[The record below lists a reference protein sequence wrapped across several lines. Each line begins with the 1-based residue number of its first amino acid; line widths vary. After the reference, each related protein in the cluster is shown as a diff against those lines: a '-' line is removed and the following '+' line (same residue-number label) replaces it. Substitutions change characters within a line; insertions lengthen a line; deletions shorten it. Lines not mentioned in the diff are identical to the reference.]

1 MSKTATPNAALP
13 IQTTS
18 DGWLGPYSSGD
29 NGDTVI
35 LNHRCSRGDKIIFR
49 VKDVHGAEGY
59 GTVITMST
67 DTDYTASIINQIEED
82 DNDDPDDDENQ
93 RAVKNSTIIA
103 FTSAVFATA
112 LGTMAGYGL
121 ARFKFWK
128 IRNADLT
135 IWFLSQRVLPPVVV
149 AIPFFLLAKQFQ
161 ALDKVSTLIILNTTF
176 NLPFAVIIM
185 SQLFKELPIELEQAA
200 LVDGYSRIGAFFKV
214 ALPLSTPGL
223 VATAIICLAFAWNEF
238 MFALIMAQKNAIT
251 LPYIISGASDTRGI
265 QFWFIATRALMAMV
279 PPTILALT
287 VQRFIVRGLTFGA
300 VKG

>member
-1 MSKTATPNAALP
+1 MKKNKWSAKRILLGIAIALCIAWATFPFYWA
-13 IQTTS
+13 ITTS
-18 DGWLGPYSSGD
+18 LRKPAETF
-29 NGDTVI
+29 TVAGLAI
-35 LNHRCSRGDKIIFR
+35 PFVQFKPTLENWA
-49 VKDVHGAEGY
+49 AELK
-59 GTVITMST
+59 V
-67 DTDYTASIINQIEED
+67 
-82 DNDDPDDDENQ
+82 PENLK
-93 RAVKNSTIIA
+93 AVKNSVIIA
-103 FTSAVFATA
+103 VTSAIFATM

-121 ARFKFWK
+121 ARFQFYK
-128 IRNADLT
+128 IKNADIT

-149 AIPFFLLAKQFQ
+149 AIPFFLLAKQFN
-161 ALDKVSTLIILNTTF
+161 ALDKVSTLIVLNTTF

-200 LVDGYSRIGAFFKV
+200 MVDGYSRIGAFFKV

-223 VATAIICLAFAWNEF
+223 VATGIICLAFAWNEF
-238 MFALIMAQKNAIT
+238 MFALIMAQRNAIT

-287 VQRFIVRGLTFGA
+287 VQKFIVRGLTFGA

>member
-1 MSKTATPNAALP
+1 MKQNRRLAKRILLGTAIVLCIAWATFPFYWA
-13 IQTTS
+13 ITTS
-18 DGWLGPYSSGD
+18 LRKPAETF
-29 NGDTVI
+29 TVAGLAI
-35 LNHRCSRGDKIIFR
+35 PFVQFKPTLENWS
-49 VKDVHGAEGY
+49 AELK
-59 GTVITMST
+59 V
-67 DTDYTASIINQIEED
+67 
-82 DNDDPDDDENQ
+82 PENLK
-93 RAVKNSTIIA
+93 AVKNSAIIA
-103 FTSAVFATA
+103 VTSAILATM

-121 ARFKFWK
+121 ARFQFYK
-128 IRNADLT
+128 IKNPDIT

-149 AIPFFLLAKQFQ
+149 AIPFFLLARQFN
-161 ALDKVSTLIILNTTF
+161 ALDKVSTLIVLNTTF

-200 LVDGYSRIGAFFKV
+200 MVDGYSRIGAFFKV

-223 VATAIICLAFAWNEF
+223 VATGIICLAFAWNEF
-238 MFALIMAQKNAIT
+238 MFALIMAQRNAIT

-287 VQRFIVRGLTFGA
+287 VQKFIVRGLTFGA

>member
-1 MSKTATPNAALP
+1 MKKKRWLAKRILLGIAIALCIAWATFPFYWA
-13 IQTTS
+13 ITTS
-18 DGWLGPYSSGD
+18 LRKPAETF
-29 NGDTVI
+29 TVAGLAI
-35 LNHRCSRGDKIIFR
+35 PFLQFKPTLENWA
-49 VKDVHGAEGY
+49 AELK
-59 GTVITMST
+59 V
-67 DTDYTASIINQIEED
+67 
-82 DNDDPDDDENQ
+82 PENLK
-93 RAVKNSTIIA
+93 AVKNSAIIA
-103 FTSAVFATA
+103 VTSAILATM

-121 ARFKFWK
+121 ARFQFYK
-128 IRNADLT
+128 IKNPDIT

-149 AIPFFLLAKQFQ
+149 AIPFFLLAKQFN
-161 ALDKVSTLIILNTTF
+161 ALDKVSTLIVLNTTF

-200 LVDGYSRIGAFFKV
+200 MVDGYSRIGAFFKV

-223 VATAIICLAFAWNEF
+223 VATGIICLAFAWNEF
-238 MFALIMAQKNAIT
+238 MFALIIAQRKAIT

-287 VQRFIVRGLTFGA
+287 VQKFIVRGLTFGA

>member
-1 MSKTATPNAALP
+1 MKKKRWLAKRILLGIAIALCIAWATFPFYWA
-13 IQTTS
+13 ITTS
-18 DGWLGPYSSGD
+18 LRKPAETF
-29 NGDTVI
+29 TVAGLAI
-35 LNHRCSRGDKIIFR
+35 PFVQFKPTLENWA
-49 VKDVHGAEGY
+49 AELK
-59 GTVITMST
+59 V
-67 DTDYTASIINQIEED
+67 
-82 DNDDPDDDENQ
+82 PENLK
-93 RAVKNSTIIA
+93 AVKNSAIIA
-103 FTSAVFATA
+103 VTSAILATM

-121 ARFKFWK
+121 ARFQFYK
-128 IRNADLT
+128 IKNPDIT

-149 AIPFFLLAKQFQ
+149 AIPFFLLARQFN
-161 ALDKVSTLIILNTTF
+161 ALDKVSTLIVLNTTF

-200 LVDGYSRIGAFFKV
+200 MVDGYSRIGAFFKV

-223 VATAIICLAFAWNEF
+223 VATGIICLAFAWNEF
-238 MFALIMAQKNAIT
+238 MFALIMAQRNAIT

-287 VQRFIVRGLTFGA
+287 VQKFIVRGLTFGA

>member
-1 MSKTATPNAALP
+1 MNSREKKQGSIKRILIGVAVALCILWAVFP
-13 IQTTS
+13 FYWAITTS
-18 DGWLGPYSSGD
+18 LRKPAETF
-29 NGDTVI
+29 TVAGLAI
-35 LNHRCSRGDKIIFR
+35 PFLQFQPTLENWK
-49 VKDVHGAEGY
+49 AELK
-59 GTVITMST
+59 V
-67 DTDYTASIINQIEED
+67 
-82 DNDDPDDDENQ
+82 PENLK
-93 RAVKNSTIIA
+93 AIKNSTVIA
-103 FTSAVFATA
+103 FTSAVLATM

-121 ARFKFWK
+121 ARFKFHK
-128 IRNADLT
+128 IKNPDLT

-149 AIPFFLLAKQFQ
+149 AIPFFLLARQFQ

-200 LVDGYSRIGAFFKV
+200 LVDGYSRVGAFFKV

-223 VATAIICLAFAWNEF
+223 VATGIICLAFAWNEF
-238 MFALIMAQKNAIT
+238 MFALIMAQRNAIT

-265 QFWFIATRALMAMV
+265 QFWFIATRALMAMI

-287 VQRFIVRGLTFGA
+287 VQKFIVRGLTFGA

>member
-1 MSKTATPNAALP
+1 MKKKRWLAKRILLGIAIALCIAWATFPFYWA
-13 IQTTS
+13 ITTS
-18 DGWLGPYSSGD
+18 LRKPAETF
-29 NGDTVI
+29 TVAGLAI
-35 LNHRCSRGDKIIFR
+35 PFLQFKPTLENWA
-49 VKDVHGAEGY
+49 AELK
-59 GTVITMST
+59 V
-67 DTDYTASIINQIEED
+67 
-82 DNDDPDDDENQ
+82 PENLK
-93 RAVKNSTIIA
+93 AVKNSAIIA
-103 FTSAVFATA
+103 VTSAILATM

-121 ARFKFWK
+121 ARFQFYK
-128 IRNADLT
+128 IKNPDIT

-149 AIPFFLLAKQFQ
+149 AIPFFLLARQFN
-161 ALDKVSTLIILNTTF
+161 ALDKVSTLIVLNTTF

-200 LVDGYSRIGAFFKV
+200 MVDGYSRIGAFFKV

-223 VATAIICLAFAWNEF
+223 VATGIICLAFAWNEF
-238 MFALIMAQKNAIT
+238 MFALIIAQRNAIT

-287 VQRFIVRGLTFGA
+287 VQKFIVRGLTFGA

>member
-1 MSKTATPNAALP
+1 MSNMKNNTWSAKRILIGVTIAICLAWALFP
-13 IQTTS
+13 FYWALTTS
-18 DGWLGPYSSGD
+18 LRKPLDTFTVVGLGIPYLQFQPTLENWKVELGVPE
-29 NGDTVI
+29 N
-35 LNHRCSRGDKIIFR
+35 LN
-49 VKDVHGAEGY
+49 
-59 GTVITMST
+59 
-67 DTDYTASIINQIEED
+67 
-82 DNDDPDDDENQ
+82 
-93 RAVKNSTIIA
+93 AVKNSIIIA
-103 FTSAVFATA
+103 FTSAIFATA

-121 ARFKFWK
+121 ARFKFHK
-128 IRNADLT
+128 IKNPDLT

-149 AIPFFLLAKQFQ
+149 AIPFFLLARQFQ
-161 ALDKVSTLIILNTTF
+161 ALDKVSTLIVLNTTF

-223 VATAIICLAFAWNEF
+223 VATGIICLAFAWNEF
-238 MFALIMAQKNAIT
+238 MFALIMAQRKAIT

-265 QFWFIATRALMAMV
+265 QFWFIATRALMAII

-287 VQRFIVRGLTFGA
+287 VQKFIVRGLTFGA

>member
-1 MSKTATPNAALP
+1 MSNMTKRRWSATRILMVIAIVACIVWALFP
-13 IQTTS
+13 FYWAVTTS
-18 DGWLGPYSSGD
+18 LRKPAETF
-29 NGDTVI
+29 TVAGLAI
-35 LNHRCSRGDKIIFR
+35 PFLQFKPTLENWK
-49 VKDVHGAEGY
+49 AELK
-59 GTVITMST
+59 V
-67 DTDYTASIINQIEED
+67 
-82 DNDDPDDDENQ
+82 PENLQ
-93 RAVKNSTIIA
+93 AIKNSTIIA
-103 FTSAVFATA
+103 FTSAILATA

-121 ARFKFWK
+121 ARFKFHTIK
-128 IRNADLT
+128 NPDLT

-149 AIPFFLLAKQFQ
+149 AIPFFLLANQFH
-161 ALDKVSTLIILNTTF
+161 ALDKVSTLIVLNTTF

-200 LVDGYSRIGAFFKV
+200 LVDGYSKIGAFFKV

-223 VATAIICLAFAWNEF
+223 VATGIICLAFAWNEF
-238 MFALIMAQKNAIT
+238 MFALIIAQRKAIT

-287 VQRFIVRGLTFGA
+287 VQKFIVRGLTFGA

>member
-1 MSKTATPNAALP
+1 MNDFKKKTWSIGRILTGIAVVLCLCWAVFPFYWAL
-13 IQTTS
+13 TTS
-18 DGWLGPYSSGD
+18 LRKPAETF
-29 NGDTVI
+29 TVAGLAI
-35 LNHRCSRGDKIIFR
+35 PFLQFTPTLENWA
-49 VKDVHGAEGY
+49 AELK
-59 GTVITMST
+59 V
-67 DTDYTASIINQIEED
+67 
-82 DNDDPDDDENQ
+82 PENL
-93 RAVKNSTIIA
+93 RAIKNSTLIA
-103 FTSAVFATA
+103 FFSAIFATA

-121 ARFKFWK
+121 ARFKFHK
-128 IRNADLT
+128 IKNPDLT
-135 IWFLSQRVLPPVVV
+135 VWFLSQRVLPPVVV
-149 AIPFFLLAKQFQ
+149 AIPFFLLAHQFH
-161 ALDKVSTLIILNTTF
+161 ALDKVSTLIVLNTTF

-200 LVDGYSRIGAFFKV
+200 LVDGYSRIGAFLKV

-223 VATAIICLAFAWNEF
+223 VATGIICLAFAWNEF
-238 MFALIMAQKNAIT
+238 MFALILAQKNAIT

>member
-1 MSKTATPNAALP
+1 MKNKKWSAKRILIGIAIALCMAWAIFP
-13 IQTTS
+13 FYWAITTS
-18 DGWLGPYSSGD
+18 LRKPAETF
-29 NGDTVI
+29 TVAGLAI
-35 LNHRCSRGDKIIFR
+35 PFVQFKPTLENWA
-49 VKDVHGAEGY
+49 AELK
-59 GTVITMST
+59 V
-67 DTDYTASIINQIEED
+67 
-82 DNDDPDDDENQ
+82 PENLK
-93 RAVKNSTIIA
+93 AMKNSVIIA
-103 FTSAVFATA
+103 LTSAIFATA

-121 ARFKFWK
+121 ARFQFYK
-128 IRNADLT
+128 IKNADIT

-149 AIPFFLLAKQFQ
+149 AIPFFLLARQFQ
-161 ALDKVSTLIILNTTF
+161 ALDKVSTLIVLNTTF

-200 LVDGYSRIGAFFKV
+200 MVDGYSRIGAFFKV

-223 VATAIICLAFAWNEF
+223 VATGIICLAFAWNEF
-238 MFALIMAQKNAIT
+238 MFALIMAQRNAIT

-287 VQRFIVRGLTFGA
+287 VQKFIVRGLTFGA

>member
-1 MSKTATPNAALP
+1 MKKKRWLAKRILLGIAIALCIAWATFPFYWA
-13 IQTTS
+13 ITTS
-18 DGWLGPYSSGD
+18 LRKPAETF
-29 NGDTVI
+29 TVAGLAI
-35 LNHRCSRGDKIIFR
+35 PFLQFKPTLENWA
-49 VKDVHGAEGY
+49 AELK
-59 GTVITMST
+59 V
-67 DTDYTASIINQIEED
+67 
-82 DNDDPDDDENQ
+82 PENLK
-93 RAVKNSTIIA
+93 AVKNSAIIA
-103 FTSAVFATA
+103 VTSAILATM

-121 ARFKFWK
+121 ARFQFYK
-128 IRNADLT
+128 IKNPDIT

-149 AIPFFLLAKQFQ
+149 AIPFFLLARQFN
-161 ALDKVSTLIILNTTF
+161 ALDKVSTLIVLNTTF

-200 LVDGYSRIGAFFKV
+200 MVDGYSRIGAFLKV

-223 VATAIICLAFAWNEF
+223 VATGIICLAFAWNEF
-238 MFALIMAQKNAIT
+238 MFALIMAQRNAIT

-287 VQRFIVRGLTFGA
+287 VQKFIVRGLTFGA

>member
-1 MSKTATPNAALP
+1 MKNKKWSPKRILIGIAIALCMAWATFPLYWA
-13 IQTTS
+13 ITTS
-18 DGWLGPYSSGD
+18 LRKPAETF
-29 NGDTVI
+29 TVAGLAI
-35 LNHRCSRGDKIIFR
+35 PFVQFKPTLENWA
-49 VKDVHGAEGY
+49 AELK
-59 GTVITMST
+59 V
-67 DTDYTASIINQIEED
+67 
-82 DNDDPDDDENQ
+82 PENLK
-93 RAVKNSTIIA
+93 AMKNSVIIA
-103 FTSAVFATA
+103 LTSAIFATA

-121 ARFKFWK
+121 ARFQFYK
-128 IRNADLT
+128 IKNADIT

-149 AIPFFLLAKQFQ
+149 AIPFFLLARQFQ
-161 ALDKVSTLIILNTTF
+161 ALDKVSTLIVLNTTF

-200 LVDGYSRIGAFFKV
+200 MVDGYSRIGAFFKV

-223 VATAIICLAFAWNEF
+223 VATGIICLAFAWNEF
-238 MFALIMAQKNAIT
+238 MFALIMAQRNAIT

-287 VQRFIVRGLTFGA
+287 VQKFIVRGLTFGA

>member
-1 MSKTATPNAALP
+1 MKKKRWLAKRILLGIAIALCIAWATFPFYWA
-13 IQTTS
+13 ITTS
-18 DGWLGPYSSGD
+18 LRKPAETF
-29 NGDTVI
+29 TVAGLAI
-35 LNHRCSRGDKIIFR
+35 PFVQFKPTLENWS
-49 VKDVHGAEGY
+49 AELK
-59 GTVITMST
+59 V
-67 DTDYTASIINQIEED
+67 
-82 DNDDPDDDENQ
+82 PENLK
-93 RAVKNSTIIA
+93 AVKNSAVIA
-103 FTSAVFATA
+103 VTSALLATI

-121 ARFKFWK
+121 ARFQFYK
-128 IRNADLT
+128 IKNPDIT

-149 AIPFFLLAKQFQ
+149 AIPFFLLARQFN
-161 ALDKVSTLIILNTTF
+161 ALDKVSTLIVLNTTF

-200 LVDGYSRIGAFFKV
+200 MVDGYSRIGAFFKV

-223 VATAIICLAFAWNEF
+223 VATGIICLAFAWNEF
-238 MFALIMAQKNAIT
+238 MFALIMAQRKAIT

-287 VQRFIVRGLTFGA
+287 VQKFIVRGLTFGA

>member
-1 MSKTATPNAALP
+1 MKNKKWSPKRILIGIAIALCMAWATFPFYWA
-13 IQTTS
+13 ITTS
-18 DGWLGPYSSGD
+18 LRKPAETF
-29 NGDTVI
+29 TVAGLAI
-35 LNHRCSRGDKIIFR
+35 PFLQFKPTLENWA
-49 VKDVHGAEGY
+49 AELK
-59 GTVITMST
+59 V
-67 DTDYTASIINQIEED
+67 
-82 DNDDPDDDENQ
+82 PENLK
-93 RAVKNSTIIA
+93 AVKNSVIIA
-103 FTSAVFATA
+103 LTSAIFATA

-121 ARFKFWK
+121 ARFQFYK
-128 IRNADLT
+128 IKNADIT

-149 AIPFFLLAKQFQ
+149 AIPFFLIARQFQ
-161 ALDKVSTLIILNTTF
+161 ALDKVSTLIVLNTTF

-200 LVDGYSRIGAFFKV
+200 MVDGYSRIGAFFKV

-223 VATAIICLAFAWNEF
+223 VATGIICLAFAWNEF
-238 MFALIMAQKNAIT
+238 MFALIMAQRNAIT

-287 VQRFIVRGLTFGA
+287 VQKFIVRGLTFGA